1 MTEHAVTYPPVQAV
15 RILLVS
21 PGGGLPK
28 ENLGQRGTERMK
40 HLFLQAAHT
49 QKGLVELWIY
59 SSFPK
64 LTNKNNY
71 STSIMGRKKQDKI

>member
-15 RILLVS
+15 WILLVS

-28 ENLGQRGTERMK
+28 ENLGQGGTERMK

-49 QKGLVELWIY
+49 QKGLVEL
-59 SSFPK
+59 
-64 LTNKNNY
+64 
-71 STSIMGRKKQDKI
+71 